1 MNTISEDEIPATE
14 EQVIRFLRNHTGFFQ
29 EHPHLLSE
37 LNLPHESGSA
47 ISLVERQVAIL
58 RERNMTMRRRMNEL
72 MQTAKDNDV
81 LFQKTR
87 ALTLE
92 LLHVSGWHEL
102 NEVIA
107 TFVLTDFHADFV
119 CCHLEK
125 TQVSLDHLTG
135 GTGTLPSEQ
144 HLHGNYP
151 ICTALRAEELSALF
165 PGDQPEG
172 DGSVVLAPLDLEDQ
186 AGCLAIGS
194 RDSKMFTPDM
204 DSLFVTYIAEVLS
217 RVVQRLGSP

>member
-1 MNTISEDEIPATE
+1 MNTTTEESVPATE
-14 EQVIRFLRNHTGFFQ
+14 EQVIIFLRNHPGFFQ

-37 LNLPHESGSA
+37 LKLPHESGSA
-47 ISLVERQVAIL
+47 VSLVERQVAIL

-92 LLHVSGWHEL
+92 LLHVNGWHEL
-102 NEVIA
+102 NEVLA

-119 CCHLEK
+119 CCHLENLD
-125 TQVSLDHLTG
+125 VRLDHLLG
-135 GTGTLPSEQ
+135 SASELPSEA
-144 HLHGNYP
+144 HLRGNYP
-151 ICTALRAEELSALF
+151 VCTALRAGELSALF
-165 PGDQPEG
+165 PGEEP
-172 DGSVVLAPLDLEDQ
+172 DGGGSAVLATLDLGGQ
-186 AGCLAIGS
+186 GGCLAIGS
-194 RDSKMFTPDM
+194 RDPKMFTPDM

-217 RVVQRLGSP
+217 RVVQRLRSL

>member
-1 MNTISEDEIPATE
+1 MNTTSEDKIPATE
-14 EQVIRFLRNHTGFFQ
+14 EQVIIFLRNHPGFFQ

-92 LLHVSGWHEL
+92 LLHVNGWHEL
-102 NEVIA
+102 NEVLA

-119 CCHLEK
+119 CCHLENVN
-125 TQVSLDHLTG
+125 VSLDHLTG
-135 GTGTLPSEQ
+135 GARPLPSEQ

-151 ICTALRAEELSALF
+151 ICTALRTEELSALF
-165 PGDQPEG
+165 PGERPEG
-172 DGSVVLAPLDLEDQ
+172 AGSAVLAPLDLENQ

-194 RDSKMFTPDM
+194 RDPKMFTPDM

-217 RVVQRLGSP
+217 RVVQRLGSL